1 MRKIN
6 PKSDNN
12 NYFKYSIIISLHY
25 YDIPYHREKTSKLDP
40 FANKYN
46 FNDTNPDIFE
56 KNNSHISLAILDDN
70 NNQLINTSNN
80 DSINKAY
87 IIKINEDRY
96 AAIKP
101 SSNNLIKTKQ
111 LIKKMS
117 HAELEQILTHI
128 IKCFEYNHS
137 RKVLMEMI
145 KNNILLE
152 SE

>member
-12 NYFKYSIIISLHY
+12 NYFKYSILISLHY

-56 KNNSHISLAILDDN
+56 KNNPHVSLEILDDN
-70 NNQLINTSNN
+70 NKLIYTPNN

-87 IIKINEDRY
+87 IVNINEDRY

-101 SSNNLIKTKQ
+101 SSYNLIKTKQ
-111 LIKKMS
+111 LIKKIS

-128 IKCFEYNHS
+128 IKCFKYNQL
-137 RKVLMEMI
+137 KEVLMEMI